1 MERLLVDERELRELA
16 GKHKIFL
23 GTLEKDYAITNL
35 LSIIARFPKRNSM
48 VFKGGTA
55 IKKIYFE
62 QFRFSEDLDFT
73 CSEDVS
79 EEFADFIGKE
89 MKTLDVK
96 FTEIAEK
103 ERKDESFKFKAKYA
117 QFNGVT
123 ASVRLDLSL
132 REDLLTNPV
141 TRPVL
146 HFYDALPA
154 DFEIHAMSLEEIM
167 AEKIRAIIYTKHP
180 RHLHDL
186 WYLNEQNVSLKPD
199 MVRTKIKTVYG
210 AEFDLDK
217 FKDSIEEKKKNW
229 QKDLRPLLPSN
240 PPPFDIVSKKVLEI
254 VTAAMK

>member
-1 MERLLVDERELRELA
+1 MDQKELRNLA
-16 GKHKIFL
+16 DKHQIYL

-35 LSIIARFPKRNSM
+35 LSIIARFPKLDSM

-73 CSEDVS
+73 CSGDVS
-79 EEFADFIGKE
+79 EEFADFIEKE

-103 ERKDESFKFKAKYA
+103 ERKGESFKFKAKYA
-117 QFNGVT
+117 QLNGVT

-132 REDLLTNPV
+132 REDVLTDAV
-141 TRPVL
+141 TRPIL
-146 HFYDALPA
+146 HFYDALTH
-154 DFEIHAMSLEEIM
+154 DFEVNAMSLEEIM

-186 WYLNEQNVSLKPD
+186 WYLHEQNVSFKAD

-210 AEFDLDK
+210 DEFDLDK
-217 FKDSIEEKKKNW
+217 FRDSIEEKKKNW

-254 VTAAMK
+254 VTNAMK

>member
-1 MERLLVDERELRELA
+1 MDEKELRKLA
-16 GKHKIFL
+16 DKHKIYL

-35 LSIIARFPKRNSM
+35 LSIIARFPKLKSI

-55 IKKIYFE
+55 MKKIYFE
-62 QFRFSEDLDFT
+62 NFRFSEDLDFT
-73 CSEDVS
+73 CLEDIS

-103 ERKDESFKFKAKYA
+103 ERKDESFRFKAKYA
-117 QFNGVT
+117 QFNGIT

-132 REDLLTNPV
+132 REDILTDPV

-146 HFYDALPA
+146 HFYDTLPA
-154 DFEIHAMSLEEIM
+154 DFEVHTMSLEEIM

-186 WYLNEQNVSLKPD
+186 WYLNEQNVSLKSD

-229 QKDLRPLLPSN
+229 QQDLRPLLPSD
-240 PPPFDIVSKKVLEI
+240 PPSFDIVSKKVLET
-254 VTAAMK
+254 VTNAMK